1 MVILL
6 KDLPKISLNKW
17 YAGMHWTKRKKI
29 KDNYTQIVSSQFSKI
44 LSKDRTYQVEYHFT
58 FKSRPLDA
66 SNCVA
71 MVKMIEDIIF
81 ETDSYK
87 VVTELVITSSK
98 GLEDKV
104 QIKIKNDVQDWLSI
118 EDKNGGG
125 NGNNEVN

>member
-1 MVILL
+1 MIIIL

-29 KDNYTQIVSSQFSKI
+29 KDNYTKIVSSQFSAV
-44 LSKDRTYQVEYHFT
+44 LSRDHTYKVEYNLT

-66 SNCVA
+66 SNCIA

-87 VVTELVITSSK
+87 VVTSLVITSRK
-98 GLEDKV
+98 GSMDQVE
-104 QIKIKNDVQDWLSI
+104 IKI
-118 EDKNGGG
+118 
-125 NGNNEVN
+125 NE

>member
-1 MVILL
+1 MVIILS
-6 KDLPKISLNKW
+6 DLPKISLNKW
-17 YAGMHWTKRKKI
+17 YAGMHWTKRKQI
-29 KDNYTQIVSSQFSKI
+29 KDAYTLIVKSQF
-44 LSKDRTYQVEYHFT
+44 KDVLPAYNSYDTEYHFT

-87 VVTELVITSSK
+87 VVTEIVITSSK

-104 QIKIKNDVQDWLSI
+104 LIKVKYGEQSWLSI
-118 EDKNGGG
+118 EDRKGGG
-125 NGNNEVN
+125 DGNNEIN

>member
-1 MVILL
+1 
-6 KDLPKISLNKW
+6 
-17 YAGMHWTKRKKI
+17 MHWTKRKKI
-29 KDNYTQIVSSQFSKI
+29 KDNYTQIVRSQFAAL
-44 LSKDRTYQVEYHFT
+44 LSRDNTYKVEYHFT

-87 VVTELVITSSK
+87 VITELIITSSK

-104 QIKIKNDVQDWLSI
+104 LIKVNYGEQSWLSI
-118 EDKNGGG
+118 EDRNGGG
-125 NGNNEVN
+125 DGNNEIN

>member
-1 MVILL
+1 MEIIL

-29 KDNYTQIVSSQFSKI
+29 KDNYTQIVRSQFASL
-44 LSKDRTYQVEYHFT
+44 LSRDNTYKVEYHFT

-87 VVTELVITSSK
+87 VVTEIVITSSK

-104 QIKIKNDVQDWLSI
+104 VIKVKYGEQSWLSI
-118 EDKNGGG
+118 EDRNGGG
-125 NGNNEVN
+125 DGNNEIN

>member
-1 MVILL
+1 MDITLYN
-6 KDLPKISLNKW
+6 LPKISLNKW

-29 KDNYTQIVSSQFSKI
+29 KDNYTNIVRSQFSSL
-44 LSKDRTYQVEYHFT
+44 LSRDNTYKVEYHFT

-87 VVTELVITSSK
+87 VVTEIVITSSK

-104 QIKIKNDVQDWLSI
+104 TIKVKSDKQTWIDI
-118 EDKNGGG
+118 EDINGGG
-125 NGNNEVN
+125 DGNFEIN